1 MAYPTVSAPYGFK
14 PINRFDGIA
23 YAGATQLYPVTSGQA
38 IYTGQVV
45 KFVAGGTISAVADL
59 HAEVTSGMIG
69 VVTGVQY
76 TNSSGQTVQAQ
87 YAPASGVTNVY
98 AYVVNDPA
106 AVFKVAVTGN
116 NSTIT
121 PVAGTLLNS
130 NVYGVVGTP
139 SATTGDAT
147 SSIDGGSAVATG
159 TLPFRVVGL
168 VAETVD
174 PTTGYYSE
182 VLVKI
187 NGTYHQQVSTTGT
200 ATT

>member
-14 PINRFDGIA
+14 PVNRFDGLP

-38 IYTGQVV
+38 VYNGQVV
-45 KFVAGGTISAVADL
+45 QFVNGGTISPVADI
-59 HAEVTSGMIG
+59 HGTINTVG
-69 VVTGVQY
+69 VCVGVQY
-76 TNSSGQTVQAQ
+76 VNSSGQTVQAQ
-87 YAPASGVTNVY
+87 YAPASGVSSVY

-116 NSTIT
+116 NQTIT
-121 PVAGTLLNS
+121 PVAGTVLNT
-130 NVYGVVGTP
+130 NVQGVTG
-139 SATTGDAT
+139 TGDPVT
-147 SSIDGGSAVATG
+147 GDINSSIDGTTAGTGATY
-159 TLPFRVVGL
+159 PFRIVGL

-187 NGTYHQQVSTTGT
+187 NGTYHQQLSTTGT
-200 ATT
+200 TT

>member
-14 PINRFDGIA
+14 PINRFDGMP

-38 IYTGQVV
+38 VYNGQVV
-45 KFVAGGTISAVADL
+45 QFVNGGTISPVADI
-59 HAEVTSGMIG
+59 HGTINTVG
-69 VVTGVQY
+69 VCVGVQY

-116 NSTIT
+116 NQTIT
-121 PVAGTLLNS
+121 PVAGTVLNT
-130 NVYGVVGTP
+130 NVQGVTG
-139 SATTGDAT
+139 TGDPAT
-147 SSIDGGSAVATG
+147 GNINSSIDGTTAGTGATY
-159 TLPFRVVGL
+159 PFRIVGL
-168 VAETVD
+168 VAETVN

-187 NGTYHQQVSTTGT
+187 NGTYHQQLSTTGT
-200 ATT
+200 ATS

>member
-14 PINRFDGIA
+14 PINRFDGMP

-38 IYTGQVV
+38 VYNGQVV
-45 KFVAGGTISAVADL
+45 QFVNGGTISPVADI
-59 HAEVTSGMIG
+59 HGTINTVG
-69 VVTGVQY
+69 VCVGVQY
-76 TNSSGQTVQAQ
+76 VNSSGQTVQAQ
-87 YAPASGVTNVY
+87 YAPASGVSSVY

-116 NSTIT
+116 NQTIT
-121 PVAGTLLNS
+121 PVAGTVLNT
-130 NVYGVVGTP
+130 NVQGVTGTGDP
-139 SATTGDAT
+139 TTGDIN
-147 SSIDGGSAVATG
+147 SSIDGTTAGTGATY
-159 TLPFRVVGL
+159 PFRIVGL

-187 NGTYHQQVSTTGT
+187 NGTYHQQLSTTGT
-200 ATT
+200 ATS

>member
-14 PINRFDGIA
+14 PIDRFDGIA

-38 IYTGQVV
+38 IYTGAVV
-45 KFVAGGTISAVADL
+45 YFVAGGTVSAISNL
-59 HAEVTSGMIG
+59 HTEVTTGMIG

-147 SSIDGGSAVATG
+147 SSIDGSSAVATA

-168 VAETVD
+168 VPETID

-187 NGTYHQQVSTTGT
+187 NGTYHQQLSTTGT
-200 ATT
+200 ATS

>member
-14 PINRFDGIA
+14 PINRFDGMP

-38 IYTGQVV
+38 VYNGQVV
-45 KFVAGGTISAVADL
+45 QFVNGGTISPVADI
-59 HAEVTSGMIG
+59 HGTINTVG
-69 VVTGVQY
+69 VCVGVQY
-76 TNSSGQTVQAQ
+76 VNSSGQTVQAQ
-87 YAPASGVTNVY
+87 SAPASGVSSVY

-116 NSTIT
+116 NQTIT
-121 PVAGTLLNS
+121 PVAGTVLNT
-130 NVYGVVGTP
+130 NVQGVTG
-139 SATTGDAT
+139 TGDPVT
-147 SSIDGGSAVATG
+147 GDINSSIDGTTAGTGATY
-159 TLPFRVVGL
+159 PFRIVGL

-187 NGTYHQQVSTTGT
+187 NGTYHQQLSTTGT
-200 ATT
+200 ATA